1 MVIQLALFALFSY
14 QLLIRDFFLFLF
26 FLPTATVENSFKIL
40 NLTSVLKKKKGSG
53 GEQPLRI
60 FSPETSFLPQIKS
73 KVCS

>member
-14 QLLIRDFFLFLF
+14 QLLIHDFFLII

-60 FSPETSFLPQIKS
+60 FSPETSFLPQIEP